1 MNILVTGCCGFIGS
15 HYCRSLMKDPKWK
28 TIVNIDCLYPCAT
41 RSKDLT
47 QSHDN
52 YVFVE
57 GNINDQKLVSELLHK
72 YEIDIVSYLDYLITK

>member
-1 MNILVTGCCGFIGS
+1 MNILLTGCCGFIGS
-15 HYCRSLMKDPKWK
+15 HFCRSIMKDDKYK
-28 TIVNIDCLYPCAT
+28 TIVNIDCLYLCAT

-57 GNINDQKLVSELLHK
+57 GNINDQKLVSEILHK
-72 YEIDIVSYLDYLITK
+72 YEIDIVVHFITYFI